1 MTTITDPQ
9 LTRRISLFAA
19 RPWGRLVGAATAH
32 ALIEAAKRRL
42 ADRIGPPRILPGH
55 WYL

>member
-9 LTRRISLFAA
+9 PTRRFSLFAA
-19 RPWGRLVGAATAH
+19 RPWGRLIGAATVP
-32 ALIEAAKRRL
+32 ALIEAVKRRL
-42 ADRIGPPRILPGH
+42 ADRVGPPRILPGH